1 MGLAYNIFCPWQSWL
16 NELGAVQPNTNSCDF
31 NFFIIGLFF
40 IYFFRISKWNIAG
53 PILKFNAKPELGWW
67 REVLEGET
75 YSQTG
80 KPEPLAV
87 GENKTITL
95 NLVDC
100 LSCGHQVPVRSE
112 KCMQCGA
119 PYLISADN

>member
-1 MGLAYNIFCPWQSWL
+1 MQDITRK
-16 NELGAVQPNTNSCDF
+16 AVRPSDSEEHVK
-31 NFFIIGLFF
+31 
-40 IYFFRISKWNIAG
+40 FRSIQEDEYSKWNIAG
-53 PILKFNAKPELGWW
+53 PIFKYNAKPELGWW
-67 REVLEGET
+67 REVSEGET

-87 GENKTITL
+87 GTNKTITL

-100 LSCGHQVPVRSE
+100 LSCGHKVPVRSE